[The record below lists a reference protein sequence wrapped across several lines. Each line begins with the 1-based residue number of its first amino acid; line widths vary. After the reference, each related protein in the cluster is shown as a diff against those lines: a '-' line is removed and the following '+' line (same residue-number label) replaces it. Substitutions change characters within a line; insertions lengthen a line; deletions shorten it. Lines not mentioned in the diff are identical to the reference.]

1 MKNEEEKLNQKGI
14 IGWGLYGLIG
24 WQVVLLIYE
33 PSLLWYCI
41 AVNVLILIF
50 FMVSILRHI
59 KQKWYR
65 KAIVSA
71 ILGMGVIVVSYIDYF
86 LVTNF

>member
-1 MKNEEEKLNQKGI
+1 MRNEEVKLNKNGI
-14 IGWGLYGLIG
+14 IGWVLYGLIV

-41 AVNVLILIF
+41 TVNVLILIF

-59 KQKWYR
+59 KQKRYR

-71 ILGMGVIVVSYIDYF
+71 ILGMGVIVVSYLDYF
-86 LVTNF
+86 IVTNF